1 MKKLFNTSIALKQ
14 GLTSMSAT
22 SESQPES
29 AATTRPAAP
38 PTAATDSLKMLVR
51 YKAWANEL
59 TFESVMN
66 LPEGEALRPRQTRF
80 GNMVHTLNHVY
91 VVDDIFRHHLQ
102 DKKHHYTARNTEHP
116 SPLGDLWSAVQA
128 MDRWYIE
135 LVDTWSAKDLS
146 KVVHFEFVGGGKG
159 VMTQEE
165 IVLHLVNHAT
175 YHRGFVGDMIYQ
187 IPVTPPSNDL
197 PVFIR
202 DHYRKAR

>member
-1 MKKLFNTSIALKQ
+1 
-14 GLTSMSAT
+14 MSSAP
-22 SESQPES
+22 ESQPVS
-29 AATTRPAAP
+29 AETTAP
-38 PTAATDSLKMLVR
+38 PASATDTLKMLVR

-66 LPEGEALRPRQTRF
+66 LPDGEALRPRQTRF

-102 DKKHHYTARNTEHP
+102 GRKHPYTARNTEHP
-116 SPLGDLWSAVQA
+116 SPLGDLWNAVQA

-135 LVDTWSAKDLS
+135 LVDTWSAEDLS

-175 YHRGFVGDMIYQ
+175 YHRGFVGDMMYQ
-187 IPVTPPSNDL
+187 IPFTPPSNDL
-197 PVFIR
+197 PVFLR
-202 DHYRKAR
+202 DHYRKAW

>member
-1 MKKLFNTSIALKQ
+1 MSSAPENQLASHGAALPAVP
-14 GLTSMSAT
+14 SASAT
-22 SESQPES
+22 D
-29 AATTRPAAP
+29 T
-38 PTAATDSLKMLVR
+38 LKMLVR

-59 TFESVMN
+59 TFKSVMN
-66 LPEGEALRPRQTRF
+66 LPDGEALRPRPTRF

-102 DKKHHYTARNTEHP
+102 GKKHHYISRNTEHP
-116 SPLGDLWSAVQA
+116 SPLSDLWNAVQS

-135 LVDTWSAKDLS
+135 LVDTWSVEDLS

-175 YHRGFVGDMIYQ
+175 YHRGFVGDMMYQ
-187 IPVTPPSNDL
+187 VPFTPPSNDL